1 MNIER
6 HLSVTPLRS
15 CLLALCLLTAATL
28 VCAATA
34 TVPNAPTIGTVTPGS
49 GQAVVAF
56 TVPTS
61 VSGVTITG
69 YTASCTPSGSSV
81 AVTATGTTTP
91 ITVTGLTNAT
101 TYTCSVKGNY
111 SASSA
116 SSTAVLSAVTSTPGA
131 PTVVKVLLG
140 STSALVYFTAPTST
154 GGSSITSY
162 TASCKSGTSAAI
174 FKTGTTSPITVTGL
188 SNGLSYTCT
197 VTASNVNG
205 SGTVSSSSS
214 TFTPS
219 ATALS
224 SPILGTLTPSSSQIS
239 VAFTK
244 GASGTPT
251 SYTAS
256 CTAASS
262 TFTQTGSSTATTI
275 VVTGLSA
282 STVYACSVTAY
293 SGTAYAVSSSTS
305 VTTSVAFSTPS
316 TFETVIGT
324 APSTALSMPS
334 ATTTLT
340 NRSRY
345 MISDSSSA
353 TTTANYLSIGP
364 TYTTSGYTVI
374 SGNLPSGSTYNAYL
388 NKTIQFTQD
397 TSDDSG
403 TYYRLD
409 SHLHPNNSL
418 DVATTNYANASL
430 KFRNNFGKA
439 VLTTS
444 PAPGYVTFSYDTSTK
459 KFKAKR
465 RYVYSYTCTTASN
478 TTSCPSTY
486 TSTEISGNYYL
497 TYTAGSYSLTTSGTA
512 LYLYATPLSLGIP
525 SFMNPKGTTF
535 VTNSAY
541 NFLTGKSTVLLTEG
555 AYTTSGNGSTTSC
568 STGSTYTA
576 LSDTYRPQVCYPG
589 TNATTRA
596 AAVTQLA
603 AIQAAVTANGESLR
617 YSTDAYLAFR
627 DGLLAHKLVS
637 DSIADGTPGQNMVPF
652 VYFTN
657 EYAGNA
663 LTKSYHPMMVIV
675 SYGNQASP
683 NGLKDVPRP
692 PGASSTGCANYDCSP
707 VTRYTNLEN
716 YVLTIP
722 MKDYGRIT
730 SPAQLQA
737 DTSLSKS
744 LCSDDDTCKLSTSNK
759 TVYNYADAADNGI
772 LVNGAVMFPLF
783 NNALYPS
790 PIAGELSASGCHV
803 GQGGGGPHCHSDGYQ
818 SDQGLG
824 LYNDADYGGKTHP
837 PLIGFGYDGI
847 ALFGQYR
854 GTTDSSLLG
863 YSTALDDFGA
873 HNHDSIGYHYHAHT
887 TSWTGTIAGSNSAS
901 TTTNLAVLMKGAYIG
916 TISSVPYFRSSC
928 SAKFN
933 VNKYLGGRSVTS
945 TTCN

>member
-1 MNIER
+1 MPI
-6 HLSVTPLRS
+6 RS
-15 CLLALCLLTAATL
+15 SLLILCLLNAATL

-34 TVPNAPTIGTVTPGS
+34 TIPNAPAIGKVTSGS
-49 GQAVVAF
+49 NQAFVAF
-56 TVPTS
+56 TAPAS
-61 VSGVTITG
+61 VNGVTIKN
-69 YTASCTPSGSSV
+69 YTASCLPSGSSV
-81 AVTATGTTTP
+81 AVTKTGTTSP

-111 SASSA
+111 SGSSA
-116 SSTAVLSAVTSTPGA
+116 SSTAVVSNVTSTPGA
-131 PTVVKVLLG
+131 PSGVTVLLG
-140 STSALVYFTAPTST
+140 TKSALVSFTAPTST
-154 GGSSITSY
+154 GGSSITLY
-162 TASCKSGTSAAI
+162 TVSCKTGTSI
-174 FKTGTTSPITVTGL
+174 PIVNTGTTSPITVTGL
-188 SNGLSYTCT
+188 TNNLPYTCT
-197 VTASNVNG
+197 VTASNANG
-205 SGTVSSSSS
+205 LGTVSSNSSA
-214 TFTPS
+214 FTPS
-219 ATALS
+219 TNALS
-224 SPILGTLTPSSSQIS
+224 SPNLVTLTPSSSQIS

-244 GASGTPT
+244 GNKGTPT

-256 CTAASS
+256 CTGASS
-262 TFTQTGSSTATTI
+262 TFTKPGTASPLA
-275 VVTGLSA
+275 VTGLSA
-282 STVYACSVTAY
+282 STVYACTVTAY
-293 SGTAYAVSSSTS
+293 SATAYAVSSSTS
-305 VTTSVAFSTPS
+305 ATTSSASVAFSTPR

-324 APSTALSMPS
+324 APTTALAMPS

-345 MISDSSSA
+345 MISDTA
-353 TTTANYLSIGP
+353 TVTTSANYLSIGS
-364 TYTTSGYTVI
+364 TYSTSGYDVI
-374 SGNLPSGSTYNAYL
+374 PGTLPSGATYKAYL
-388 NKTIQFTQD
+388 DKTIQFTQD
-397 TSDDSG
+397 SSDTSG

-418 DVATTNYANASL
+418 DMASSTNFASM
-430 KFRNNFGKA
+430 KFRNNFGKSDI
-439 VLTTS
+439 TTS
-444 PAPGYVTFSYDTSTK
+444 PAPGYVTFSYNSSTK

-486 TSTEISGNYYL
+486 TYTEISGNYYL
-497 TYTAGSYSLTTSGTA
+497 TYSGGSSGSYSLSTSGTA

-525 SFMNPKGTTF
+525 SFMNPKGTSFMSPTGTAVSF
-535 VTNSAY
+535 VSNSAY
-541 NFLTGKSTVLLTEG
+541 NFLTGKSTVFLTEG
-555 AYTTSGNGSTTSC
+555 TYTTSGNGTTSTC
-568 STGSTYTA
+568 STGSIYTA

-596 AAVTQLA
+596 AVVTQLA
-603 AIQAAVTANGESLR
+603 AIQATSVSLR

-627 DGLLAHKLVS
+627 DGLLANKLVS

-657 EYAGNA
+657 EKDTSNV
-663 LTKSYHPMMVIV
+663 YHPMMVIV

-692 PGASSTGCANYDCSP
+692 PGASSTTCSNYECSA

-722 MKDYGRIT
+722 MKDYGKIT
-730 SPAQLQA
+730 TTAQLQA

-744 LCSDDDTCKLSTSNK
+744 LCSDNTTCSSSTSNK
-759 TVYNYADAADNGI
+759 TVYNYADTADNGI

-818 SDQGLG
+818 SGQSLG
-824 LYNDADYGGKTHP
+824 LYNDADYSGKTHP

-854 GTTDSSLLG
+854 ATTDSSLLG
-863 YSTALDDFGA
+863 YSLGLDDFGA
-873 HNHDSIGYHYHAHT
+873 HDHDSIGYHYHAHT

-916 TISSVPYFRSSC
+916 TISSIPYFRSTC

-945 TTCN
+945 ATCN

>member
-1 MNIER
+1 MLNNGTD
-6 HLSVTPLRS
+6 SVT
-15 CLLALCLLTAATL
+15 
-28 VCAATA
+28 V
-34 TVPNAPTIGTVTPGS
+34 
-49 GQAVVAF
+49 
-56 TVPTS
+56 
-61 VSGVTITG
+61 
-69 YTASCTPSGSSV
+69 
-81 AVTATGTTTP
+81 
-91 ITVTGLTNAT
+91 
-101 TYTCSVKGNY
+101 
-111 SASSA
+111 SASE
-116 SSTAVLSAVTSTPGA
+116 
-131 PTVVKVLLG
+131 
-140 STSALVYFTAPTST
+140 
-154 GGSSITSY
+154 
-162 TASCKSGTSAAI
+162 
-174 FKTGTTSPITVTGL
+174 
-188 SNGLSYTCT
+188 N
-197 VTASNVNG
+197 
-205 SGTVSSSSS
+205 
-214 TFTPS
+214 
-219 ATALS
+219 
-224 SPILGTLTPSSSQIS
+224 
-239 VAFTK
+239 
-244 GASGTPT
+244 
-251 SYTAS
+251 
-256 CTAASS
+256 
-262 TFTQTGSSTATTI
+262 
-275 VVTGLSA
+275 
-282 STVYACSVTAY
+282 
-293 SGTAYAVSSSTS
+293 GTAYAVSSSTS
-305 VTTSVAFSTPS
+305 ATTSSASVAFSTPR

-324 APSTALSMPS
+324 APTTALTMPS

-345 MISDSSSA
+345 MISDTATA
-353 TTTANYLSIGP
+353 TTSANYLSIDS
-364 TYTTSGYTVI
+364 TYSTSGYSVI
-374 SGNLPSGSTYNAYL
+374 SGTLPSGSTYNDYL
-388 NKTIQFTQD
+388 IKTIQFTQD
-397 TSDDSG
+397 SSDTSG

-418 DVATTNYANASL
+418 DVASSTNYTSL

-439 VLTTS
+439 DVTTS
-444 PAPGYVTFSYDTSTK
+444 PAPGYVTFSYDSSTG

-465 RYVYSYTCTTASN
+465 RYVYSYTCTTVSN

-486 TSTEISGNYYL
+486 TSSEISGNYYL
-497 TYTAGSYSLTTSGTA
+497 TYAGGSYSLTTSGTK

-535 VTNSAY
+535 VNNSAY

-555 AYTTSGNGSTTSC
+555 TYTTSGNGTTSTC
-568 STGSTYTA
+568 STGSIYTA
-576 LSDTYRPQVCYPG
+576 LSSTYKPQVCYPG
-589 TNATTRA
+589 TNATTRT

-603 AIQAAVTANGESLR
+603 AIQSAVTANGESLR

-657 EYAGNA
+657 EYATSTSGVK
-663 LTKSYHPMMVIV
+663 TYHPMMVIV

-692 PGASSTGCANYDCSP
+692 PGAPLTGCANYACSP

-730 SPAQLQA
+730 TTAQLQA
-737 DTSLSKS
+737 DTSLSRS
-744 LCSDDDTCKLSTSNK
+744 LCSDDATCKLSTSNK
-759 TVYNYADAADNGI
+759 TVYNYADTADNGI

-783 NNALYPS
+783 NNTLYPS

-818 SDQGLG
+818 SGQGLG
-824 LYNDADYGGKTHP
+824 LYNDADYSGKTHP

-854 GTTDSSLLG
+854 ATTDSSLLG

-873 HNHDSIGYHYHAHT
+873 HNHDGIGYHYHAHT
-887 TSWTGTIAGSNSAS
+887 TSWTGTIPGPGSNTSS

-916 TISSVPYFRSSC
+916 TISSIPYFHSPC

-933 VNKYLGGRSVTS
+933 VNKYLGGSSVTS